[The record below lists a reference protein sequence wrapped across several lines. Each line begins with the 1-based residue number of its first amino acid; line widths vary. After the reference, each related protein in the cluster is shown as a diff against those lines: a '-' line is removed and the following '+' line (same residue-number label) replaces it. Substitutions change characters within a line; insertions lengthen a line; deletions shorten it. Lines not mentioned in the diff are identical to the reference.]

1 MSHRVSPVAIG
12 GIGGSGTRVVAAILR
27 TLGYYLGD
35 DLNES
40 LDNLWFTL
48 FFRRRSVLLED
59 DRSLQSLVRLFMA
72 RMSGKGSVSAED
84 RALVSSLPMRHNV
97 HLREALLKRADTF
110 LSAGTRERQDQPWG
124 WKEPNT
130 HVVIDKL
137 LDQCPTL
144 RYLHVTRHPLDMAF
158 SANQDQL
165 LLWGPL
171 YLERDITLTPRA
183 SLSYWCAA
191 HRRVLQ
197 LAASWPDRIRLVSF
211 DALCEAPQR
220 HCLELAQ
227 SLGARPGD
235 DALAQI
241 GKLVQAPPS
250 SGRFARQDLTQFDPA
265 DLAYVRQIGYG
276 F

>member
-1 MSHRVSPVAIG
+1 MSLVNSPVAIG

-59 DRSLQSLVRLFMA
+59 DHGLQTLIRLFVA
-72 RMSGKGSVSAED
+72 RMSGNAPVSEED
-84 RALVSSLPMRHNV
+84 RAAVSSLPMRHNG
-97 HLREALLKRADTF
+97 HLREVLLKRAETF
-110 LSAGTRERQDQPWG
+110 LSAGTLHQEGQPWG

-130 HVVIDKL
+130 HVVVDKL
-137 LDQCPTL
+137 LIQCPTL
-144 RYLHVTRHPLDMAF
+144 RYLHVMRHPLDMAF

-191 HRRVLQ
+191 HRRILQ
-197 LAASWPDRIRLVSF
+197 LAARWPQRIRLVSF
-211 DALCEAPQR
+211 DALCAMPQR

-227 SLGARPGD
+227 SLGAGPSE

-241 GKLVQAPPS
+241 TRLVQAPPS
-250 SGRFARQDLTQFDPA
+250 TGRFGRQDLAQFEPA
-265 DLAYVRQIGYG
+265 DLAYVRQVGYA